1 MGLPSVLV
9 LWKKVCK
16 EKTYF
21 YVFVSWHTV
30 AMAFL
35 SPSLVYCTIFYY
47 RFVFNHMDRDLSAY
61 LFAKHCTQTGLYKFE
76 VFQKTGWLIT
86 CRIIKAGR

>member
-1 MGLPSVLV
+1 
-9 LWKKVCK
+9 
-16 EKTYF
+16 
-21 YVFVSWHTV
+21 
-30 AMAFL
+30 
-35 SPSLVYCTIFYY
+35 
-47 RFVFNHMDRDLSAY
+47 MDRDLSAY